1 MNGNFQKI
9 CTRIIKMLSRI
20 IVKKIM
26 QNPSKTKHREGVLAF
41 LVFHPGFV
49 SQELLLGIFFSWDT
63 LHTMRKR
70 IKES

>member
-1 MNGNFQKI
+1 
-9 CTRIIKMLSRI
+9 
-20 IVKKIM
+20 M

-49 SQELLLGIFFSWDT
+49 CQELLLGIFFSWDT